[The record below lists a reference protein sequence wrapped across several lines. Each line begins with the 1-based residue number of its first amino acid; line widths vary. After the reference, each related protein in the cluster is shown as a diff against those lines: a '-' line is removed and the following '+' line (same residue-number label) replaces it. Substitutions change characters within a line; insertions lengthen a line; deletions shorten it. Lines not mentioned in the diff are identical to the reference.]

1 MTARLRLFIQSFPKR
16 IPYLKWFNC
25 HWMPFGHD
33 KTLEK
38 KVMQQNFNKQKGFSL
53 IELIAVLVILGLLSS
68 FGVSFIVKTTQSYQQ
83 TQAIAKLTMQAR
95 QALERMS
102 RQLRS
107 ALPYSVRITNAGQ
120 CIEFM
125 PIASGGFYLNPVAD
139 VENGAAA
146 QSSITVAPH
155 QVDFGTANY
164 MTIGA
169 MSSAEIYGGSG
180 LSIASVSSRN
190 TTSVNLGS
198 AKTWLRNSINKRFY
212 LLNPPQA
219 FCVDN
224 NQLKFYENQSLVA
237 ASINTAAASSLL
249 ANDVSA
255 TTPFTLTMASDN
267 RNTEILIRLTFTS
280 GGQSLDFSQQVM
292 IRNVP

>member
-1 MTARLRLFIQSFPKR
+1 MNRK
-16 IPYLKWFNC
+16 
-25 HWMPFGHD
+25 
-33 KTLEK
+33 E
-38 KVMQQNFNKQKGFSL
+38 KGFSL
-53 IELIAVLVILGLLSS
+53 IELIAVLVILGLIAS
-68 FGVSFIVKTTQSYQQ
+68 FGVSFVVKTTQSYQQ
-83 TQAIAKLTMQAR
+83 TQARAKLAMQAR
-95 QALERMS
+95 QAMERMS

-139 VENGAAA
+139 VQNGATA

-164 MTIGA
+164 LTIGA
-169 MSSAEIYGGSG
+169 MSSTEIYGGAG

-190 TTSVNLGS
+190 VTSVNLS
-198 AKTWLRNSINKRFY
+198 AAKIWLRNSTNKRFY

-224 NQLKFYENQSLVA
+224 NQLKFYENQSLIA
-237 ASINTAAASSLL
+237 ANINTAATNSLL
-249 ANDVSA
+249 ASNVSA
-255 TTPFTLTMASDN
+255 TTPFSLTFASDN
-267 RNTEILIRLTFTS
+267 RNTEILIRLTFTTD
-280 GGQSLDFSQQVM
+280 GQSLDFAQQVM